1 MSARMTAAAAMV
13 CVGAAWPA
21 PVTPAWADG
30 TRVGAVSTTFRL
42 LGRNDQVVVDRY
54 DDPRVAGVSCYLS
67 HAETG
72 GVKGSL
78 GLATDP
84 SRFSLAC
91 RATGPVT
98 LPDGLPANEVV
109 FDTRTSFLFKELRV
123 SRILDRDKGVLI
135 YMAWSTRALS
145 TGGSPYNAIST
156 VPLQAP

>member
-1 MSARMTAAAAMV
+1 MTPSRLPAIAAAFGIALSLT
-13 CVGAAWPA
+13 APPA
-21 PVTPAWADG
+21 RADG
-30 TRVGAVSTTFRL
+30 TRIGQVSTTFRL
-42 LGRNDQVVVDRY
+42 LGRNDEIVVDRY
-54 DDPRVAGVSCYLS
+54 DDPKVAGVSCYLS

-98 LPDGLPANEVV
+98 VPDGLPDSETV

-123 SRILDRDKGVLI
+123 SRLYDRNKRVLI
-135 YMAWSTRALS
+135 YLAWSTKALS

-156 VPLQAP
+156 VPLTP